1 MTGWT
6 LFFTT
11 LGITTAAVQLFRII
25 DWIERPTMRKRG

>member
-11 LGITTAAVQLFRII
+11 LGITTAAAQLFRII
-25 DWIERPTMRKRG
+25 DWIERPADEE